1 MKKITFQILL
11 LSLALPNLWA
21 QTRHFV
27 KNTATGQNTG
37 ISWADAFKDL
47 HSALNTAQAGDEIW
61 VAEGL
66 FVPDTGTNRDR
77 SFVLKSGVKLI
88 GGFSG
93 TESTLAQRDFTIHPT
108 ILSGNIGNLDIAEDN
123 SYTVL
128 YMAYPDTSTL
138 LDGLVLQDGYAQ
150 SDTAFN
156 QISPVRS
163 GGAVYVMAQNG
174 KGQPTFRNCIF
185 QNNYAR
191 DYGGAYFVNAQGSS
205 GSTPLFNRCTFRH
218 NTSGF
223 RGGAIYITGG
233 NYYDR
238 GIEYDHCVFESN
250 TTSGDFGGGIFWRC
264 NFGSEQWDFIGCIM
278 KENTSDYSGGFLYS
292 LYFGNNPFKLQID
305 SCLFEKNSK
314 IGRLA
319 TIENDLIPNGA
330 QTVFKMN
337 NTKFVDDNGGGIIYF
352 YSLLNSNS
360 TLITDTILI
369 QNCSFI
375 RSYYPEV
382 ITYSAKYYSGGG
394 YVDIANNL
402 FWRETAF
409 PIQSTYGHV
418 ISISGTSIRIRNN
431 IVNYP
436 SSPFTISLL
445 KHPILTGEANV
456 EGNLFLNCS
465 NEARFIAWNNNY
477 TPSNAKTAIQN
488 NTFANCTIGPA
499 SFDNFNAAAVA
510 TNNIFYNCKSATT
523 GLPALP
529 FRMNQ
534 DTFFFSHNYFNSAYF
549 CNGYPNITCGP
560 NNIFGIDP
568 MFRDTAAGDYRL
580 SGCSPLINMGFNA
593 AAAGLLTDLAGM
605 PRIQD
610 GQVDI
615 GAYEAAPFGL
625 AAAPVVHPACAGASN
640 GSILLEPENGCAL
653 YTYQWQPQAGNGPEL
668 NGLPPGQYQ
677 ITLSDASG
685 RQITDTL
692 TVPEAPLPEAS
703 IQVTDVLCGLLNG
716 GQLNASAQSGT
727 APFSWQWQP
736 AGPDT
741 SALSQLPPG
750 EYALTITDANGCV
763 DSTSA
768 TIGLTGQITLQ
779 VGGSPISCHAAA
791 DAWLSATPATG
802 AAPFTWQWLGWP
814 GTDSLA
820 QPLGPGL
827 YAVTVSDRYGCTAAF
842 SYPPLTEP
850 DSLWI
855 SAGVSHQTQSNPPNG
870 TAVVTTISGGTGPF
884 TYLWSNGVTQ
894 QATAGLVAG
903 LYTVTVTDDRG
914 CTASTTVE
922 VKYFSG
928 TSEVGTIALHV
939 YPNPASEWVQVQLP
953 DQVQATRLELL
964 DAQGRI
970 IQHWPGQERRLDL
983 SSIPAGAYTLLVRA
997 RDGAVLRA
1005 GVVKR

>member
-11 LSLALPNLWA
+11 ISLALPNLWA
-21 QTRHFV
+21 QTRHYV
-27 KNTATGQNTG
+27 KNTATGQNIGT
-37 ISWADAFKDL
+37 SWADAFTDL
-47 HSALNTAQAGDEIW
+47 HSALNTVQAGDEIW

-66 FVPDTGTNRDR
+66 FLPDTGTNRDR

-93 TESTLAQRDFTIHPT
+93 TETTLAQRDFTIHPT
-108 ILSGNIGNLDIAEDN
+108 ILSGNIGNPDIAEDN

-138 LDGLVLQDGYAQ
+138 LDGLLLQDGYAQ

-218 NTSGF
+218 NTAGF
-223 RGGAIYITGG
+223 RGGAIYVTGG

-250 TTSGDFGGGIFWRC
+250 TTSGDFGGGIYWRC
-264 NFGSEQWDFIGCIM
+264 NFGSEQWDFVGCYAE
-278 KENTSDYSGGFLYS
+278 ENASKVNGGFLYYI
-292 LYFGNNPFKLQID
+292 YFGTNPLKLQID
-305 SCLFEKNSK
+305 SCRFERNSK
-314 IGRLA
+314 KTYA
-319 TIENDLIPNGA
+319 TIHSEPIPSGE
-330 QTVFKMN
+330 QCIIKIR
-337 NTKFVDDNGGGIIYF
+337 NTDFIDDQSYF
-352 YSLLNSNS
+352 GPLDISNMSNTSLA
-360 TLITDTILI
+360 IDTFLI
-369 QNCSFI
+369 QNCTFI
-375 RSYYPEV
+375 RPLGTNVAFYGTGWLGRGFIYINNNIIWKVSYESLPTPNDIGLSFFSTEVNIKDNFIYYPGPSV
-382 ITYSAKYYSGGG
+382 GIGLVKRPLFPSY
-394 YVDIANNL
+394 AN
-402 FWRETAF
+402 
-409 PIQSTYGHV
+409 
-418 ISISGTSIRIRNN
+418 IS
-431 IVNYP
+431 
-436 SSPFTISLL
+436 
-445 KHPILTGEANV
+445 
-456 EGNLFLNCS
+456 GNLFLNNAGSMIFENINSAVLS
-465 NEARFIAWNNNY
+465 NSSI
-477 TPSNAKTAIQN
+477 TLTG
-488 NTFANCTIGPA
+488 NTFAKCKDSSEEPSNKYSSI
-499 SFDNFNAAAVA
+499 NA

-534 DTFFFSHNYFNSAYF
+534 DTFFFSHNYFDSDYF
-549 CNGYPNITCGP
+549 CTGYPNITCGP

-580 SGCSPLINMGFNA
+580 SGCSPLINMGFNG
-593 AAAGLLTDLAGM
+593 AAAGLLTDLAGL

-615 GAYEAAPFGL
+615 GAYEVPPFGL
-625 AAAPVVHPACAGASN
+625 AAAAVVHPACAGASD
-640 GSILLEPENGCAL
+640 GSILLEPDNGCAP
-653 YTYQWQPQAGNGPEL
+653 YSYQWEPQAGNGPEL
-668 NGLPPGQYQ
+668 NDLPPGQYQ

-685 RQITDTL
+685 RQLTDTL
-692 TVPEAPLPEAS
+692 TVPEAPLPVAS
-703 IQVTDVLCGLLNG
+703 IQATDVLCGLLSG
-716 GQLNASAQSGT
+716 GQLSASVQSGT
-727 APFSWQWQP
+727 APFSWYWQP
-736 AGPDT
+736 AAPDT

-750 EYALTITDANGCV
+750 DYALAITDANGCV
-763 DSTSA
+763 DDA
-768 TIGLTGQITLQ
+768 TASIGLAGQITLL

-791 DAWLSATPATG
+791 DAWLSATPVTG
-802 AAPFTWQWLGWP
+802 AAPFSWQWLGWP

-827 YAVTVSDRYGCTAAF
+827 YAVTVSDKYGCTAAF

-855 SAGVSHQTQSNPPNG
+855 GTGVSHQTQSNPPNG
-870 TAVVTTISGGTGPF
+870 AAVVTTITGGTGPF

-894 QATAGLVAG
+894 QATAGLVSG
-903 LYTVTVTDDRG
+903 FYTVTVTDNRG
-914 CTASTTVE
+914 CTVSTTVE
-922 VKYFSG
+922 VKFYTS
-928 TSEVGTIALHV
+928 TSEVGAIALHV
-939 YPNPASEWVQVQLP
+939 YPNPAGEWVQVQLP
-953 DQVQATRLELL
+953 DQVQATSLELL
-964 DAQGRI
+964 NPQGRLVR
-970 IQHWPGQERRLDL
+970 HWPGQERRLDL
-983 SSIPAGAYTLLVRA
+983 SGIPAGAYTLLVHA
-997 RDGAVLRA
+997 RDGGVLRA